1 MTGRVARAGLAYFAV
16 VFGAGFVLGPVRIL
30 FLVPRIG
37 ARAAE
42 LLELPVM
49 VGISW
54 LAARWVTRRLAV
66 PASPRARLA
75 MGGLAGVL
83 LLAAEFALV
92 LPLRGMTI
100 AEYFATRD
108 PVAGAAYY
116 AAVLLMVLMPLAVRG
131 NRERDSAAASRL

>member
-1 MTGRVARAGLAYFAV
+1 
-16 VFGAGFVLGPVRIL
+16 
-30 FLVPRIG
+30 
-37 ARAAE
+37 
-42 LLELPVM
+42 
-49 VGISW
+49 
-54 LAARWVTRRLAV
+54 
-66 PASPRARLA
+66 